1 MNGDIWM
8 IYWFERFPICDIQYI
23 DWQVVLNWNAP
34 SPECAGLWTERMRRV
49 GTAERLETD
58 WILGTRPRDLT
69 GLSLSLCPRINRPV
83 HRKPPT
89 RKSYSQKH
97 TARVI
102 FLPNTVHYQLR
113 SCQVQSIIQKI
124 ETQYIVHWI
133 CVFQQTQWLRVGAGL
148 MVAR

>member
-1 MNGDIWM
+1 MVTFEWFTDLRDFPFVIFNILIGKL
-8 IYWFERFPICDIQYI
+8 YWIGMLLHLN
-23 DWQVVLNWNAP
+23 VLD
-34 SPECAGLWTERMRRV
+34 SGRR
-49 GTAERLETD
+49 GWGEWGQLRG
-58 WILGTRPRDLT
+58 WRLT
-69 GLSLSLCPRINRPV
+69 GFSAPDPETSLASLSLCPRINRPV

-124 ETQYIVHWI
+124 DTQYILHWI